1 MTQGQY
7 TTREKKFQHL
17 TREKR
22 AQIEILLRQGMAKVQ
37 IARAVGISRSTLY
50 NELNRGTVE
59 QTDTNLKKYQRYFGD
74 VGQRVYEENRK
85 NSRPPMKLVEAYDFV
100 RYAEKQIFENKL
112 SPDAVCGEAKLNG
125 RFKKTVSTKTL
136 YSYIDKRM
144 LKVRNID
151 LPLKVKRKSRT
162 DKYSQNKRLLGMS
175 IEERS
180 DEVNSRT
187 SFGHWEIDTIVGKKE
202 SSPVL
207 LALDERLTRK
217 RHLVKIP
224 SRSSEAVRLGLE
236 KIAELYGESYET
248 VFRSVTSDNG
258 SEFVDLGSY
267 LPKSTKCIMLIR
279 IHPMKEVQMKSTTLL
294 FAASSRKECLL
305 IAFPMNWSLLSNIG
319 STICLVKSS
328 ITVALILSFVISY
341 LILQFRLL
349 YYLF

>member
-59 QTDTNLKKYQRYFGD
+59 QTDTNLKKYQRYFWD

-85 NSRPPMKLVEAYDFV
+85 NSRPPMKLMEAYDFV

-258 SEFVDLGSY
+258 SEFVDLGNY
-267 LPKSTKCIMLIR
+267 LPKSTKVYYA
-279 IHPMKEVQMKSTTLL
+279 HPYSSYERGTNEKHNSLVRRFFPKGMSFDCVSDELVAFVEHWINNLPRKIFNYRCSDFIFRNVL
-294 FAASSRKECLL
+294 FD
-305 IAFPMNWSLLSNIG
+305 IAI
-319 STICLVKSS
+319 
-328 ITVALILSFVISY
+328 
-341 LILQFRLL
+341 
-349 YYLF
+349 